1 MASPPTPGTS
11 SKTVKWTTHLALT
24 GDVILGT
31 ADTKTRCITSTP
43 QWTTRKDKCTKSQS
57 TAGSREVPL
66 QVLYLIYRVPFATN
80 PNRLGVAYPA
90 QMRRVPDEFEGEF
103 PKTRIILNPI
113 IRAAAK
119 GPLVSNRNAF
129 SSCGSASFA
138 DYAKRMRGS
147 DLDRLLSQIRY
158 RARLYLPQQD
168 PPMATVQ
175 GADHVRGQHP
185 LGAAS

>member
-31 ADTKTRCITSTP
+31 ADTKNSVHNINTTMDDEEGQVHEVSINCREPGSPTP
-43 QWTTRKDKCTKSQS
+43 SPLPHLQGTLCNQSQP
-57 TAGSREVPL
+57 SRG
-66 QVLYLIYRVPFATN
+66 RVPSTN
-80 PNRLGVAYPA
+80 APCSG
-90 QMRRVPDEFEGEF
+90 
-103 PKTRIILNPI
+103 RI
-113 IRAAAK
+113 R
-119 GPLVSNRNAF
+119 
-129 SSCGSASFA
+129 SCGSASFA